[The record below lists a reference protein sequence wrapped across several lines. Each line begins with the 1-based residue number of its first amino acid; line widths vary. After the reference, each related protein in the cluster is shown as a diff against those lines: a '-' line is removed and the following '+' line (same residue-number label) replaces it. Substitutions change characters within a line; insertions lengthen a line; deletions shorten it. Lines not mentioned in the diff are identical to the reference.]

1 METEH
6 FCNLVLKAQVVAVA
20 PAAAVAVAVAV
31 VHVLQI
37 QCCSCTKL
45 VQYNL
50 LTRVSF
56 VCTSK

>member
-45 VQYNL
+45 ISSIQFVN
-50 LTRVSF
+50 TRF
-56 VCTSK
+56 VCVYF